1 MRLIIT
7 ASIKY
12 PNKTIDRAKEAVP
25 YLPGE
30 YDFGYEYPFSK
41 NIWLSM
47 EKGYFFGRM
56 TINEDYSIDYMCRRF
71 FLPESGTI
79 TLEEALPG
87 RSISITITLD
97 EKRSNYSARKI
108 R

>member
-1 MRLIIT
+1 MRLIIS
-7 ASIKY
+7 AAIKY
-12 PNKTIDRAKEAVP
+12 PDKIMERGKEAVP

-41 NIWLSM
+41 NIWLSV

-56 TINEDYSIDYMCRRF
+56 TINEDYSIDYMCRQF

-87 RSISITITLD
+87 RTIIITITLD
-97 EKRSNYSARKI
+97 KTRSNYSARKI
-108 R
+108 K